1 LRKIVFSI
9 LFFILALLIQFFL
22 GRYLNIL
29 GVFPNFILITIV
41 FLGMLRGRLEASVV
55 GFLFGFVW
63 DVFSADI
70 FGMRMLI
77 FTLIGYLSGLL
88 SRNFDR
94 EQVYVQFIT
103 VLISNI
109 FYWVFIALIY
119 SIFTSN
125 YANIT
130 DSLFSL
136 KNIFSLLFTVI
147 IAPPSFF
154 VLRLFIFIKD
164 RRN

>member
-1 LRKIVFSI
+1 LRRVVFSI
-9 LFFILALLIQFFL
+9 LFFILTLLVQFFL

-29 GVFPNFILITIV
+29 GVFPNFVLIAIV
-41 FLGMLRGRLEASVV
+41 FLGMLRGRLEASIV

-94 EQVYVQFIT
+94 EQIYVQFIT

-125 YANIT
+125 YANIAG
-130 DSLFSL
+130 SIFSL
-136 KNIFSLLFTVI
+136 KTSLSLLFTVI
-147 IAPPSFF
+147 IGPPSFF
-154 VLRLFIFIKD
+154 ILRLFILIKD